1 MMFSSYVNKLKYP
14 IENGDEVLIYGKV
27 SVFDKLGTYQIYVYN
42 IEPYGVGKY
51 LLMLEELKKKLK
63 DEGLFDKEKKK
74 INLFPKKIGIVTSK
88 SGAAVKDI
96 IHTISRR
103 YPCQIEI
110 FPCLV
115 QGEDAPKSII
125 KCLLQADKSD
135 VDTIILARGGGANED
150 LKAFN
155 DESLVRVA
163 ASLKKPLI
171 TAIGHQIDSSLVD
184 LVSDIS
190 CITPTEAGEKCCMKK
205 IDIINSIDSLNIL
218 MDKNIKSYYHNLE
231 NKLFQLIYII
241 ENKNPLAILNK
252 HLNKLLQIKDKS
264 NYLIKLKI
272 INYQMEIKNLESRLI
287 LLDPRLAFDKGYSLI
302 EKDKKVIKSIKE
314 VAVNEDLTINL
325 KDGIIKAKVKE
336 IKDYGK

>member
-1 MMFSSYVNKLKYP
+1 
-14 IENGDEVLIYGKV
+14 
-27 SVFDKLGTYQIYVYN
+27 
-42 IEPYGVGKY
+42 
-51 LLMLEELKKKLK
+51 
-63 DEGLFDKEKKK
+63 
-74 INLFPKKIGIVTSK
+74 
-88 SGAAVKDI
+88 
-96 IHTISRR
+96 
-103 YPCQIEI
+103 
-110 FPCLV
+110 
-115 QGEDAPKSII
+115 
-125 KCLLQADKSD
+125 
-135 VDTIILARGGGANED
+135 
-150 LKAFN
+150 
-155 DESLVRVA
+155 
-163 ASLKKPLI
+163 
-171 TAIGHQIDSSLVD
+171 
-184 LVSDIS
+184 
-190 CITPTEAGEKCCMKK
+190 MKK
-205 IDIINSIDSLNIL
+205 IDIINSIYSLNIL